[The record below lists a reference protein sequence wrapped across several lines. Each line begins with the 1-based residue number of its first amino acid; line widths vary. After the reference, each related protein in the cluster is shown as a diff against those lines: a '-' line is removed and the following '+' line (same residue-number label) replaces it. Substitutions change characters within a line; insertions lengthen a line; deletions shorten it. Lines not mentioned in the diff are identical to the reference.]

1 MKTISKI
8 YIFLSS
14 IALVYLIYK
23 VEFQNKDKF
32 IMPMD
37 LTVNSLKVIDRNS
50 NSPVMIIADS
60 VPDAIIGGKTLPR
73 EFKASGMLYFDSFG
87 NEVGGLVVNNQDGE
101 NGLEST
107 YFTFD
112 YNNTD
117 AFSINKNETPDAY
130 SFGMAISDRN
140 TVEEFKSNGT
150 RGIKRIAFGVS
161 GTNEKSQA
169 GITINDNMGN
179 QRIVLFVDDDNN
191 VKILIFDENGKV
203 LKDLAK

>member
-1 MKTISKI
+1 MKI

-14 IALVYLIYK
+14 VAIIYLIYK
-23 VEFQNKDKF
+23 LEFQNKDKF

-50 NSPVMIIADS
+50 NNPVMIIADS
-60 VPDAIIGGKTLPR
+60 VPDAIIDGKTLPR
-73 EFKASGMLYFDSFG
+73 DFKASGMLYFDSFG
-87 NEVGGLVVNNQDGE
+87 NEVGGLVVNNEDGE
-101 NGLEST
+101 DGLEST
-107 YFTFD
+107 YLTFD

-140 TVEEFKSNGT
+140 TVEEFENNGT

-169 GITINDNMGN
+169 GITINDNKGN
-179 QRIVLFVDDDNN
+179 QRIVLFVDKNDV
-191 VKILIFDENGKV
+191 VKILIFDEKGNII
-203 LKDLAK
+203 KDLAN